1 MDRLKIC
8 MDSLRLLARQSQSDV
23 NCVPL
28 AELRIKEF
36 LQAESATPRSSLGR
50 LCVAIEREAEPFRGS
65 NHFWIVV
72 QEFVRSRESRGD

>member
-8 MDSLRLLARQSQSDV
+8 MDALRLAAKLPESPNR
-23 NCVPL
+23 VPL
-28 AELRIKEF
+28 AERRINEY

-50 LCVAIEREAEPFRGS
+50 LCVAIEREAEPFRGT

-72 QEFVRSRESRGD
+72 QEFVRSRSRGG